1 MDAKEKRKQYYLDNK
16 ERIKERNKQYY
27 HDNKEVRQEYNRNY
41 WSING
46 HMYIEQQKKTV
57 DHKKVYLKYEEY
69 HEEYNKKY
77 STGIHQKYVHKFYNL
92 NIQDNVKKDIIVYF
106 N

>member
-1 MDAKEKRKQYYLDNK
+1 MDAKERRRQYYLDNK
-16 ERIKERNKQYY
+16 ERIKEKNKQYY

-46 HMYIEQQKKTV
+46 QKYIEERKKSAEY
-57 DHKKVYLKYEEY
+57 KKY
-69 HEEYNKKY
+69 HEKY
-77 STGIHQKYVHKFYNL
+77 KAKNASEIHQKYVHKIYNL
-92 NIQDNVKKDIIVYF
+92 NIYNNDKKDIIVYF

>member
-1 MDAKEKRKQYYLDNK
+1 MDAKEKRKEYYEKNK

-46 HMYIEQQKKTV
+46 QKYIEQRKNTV
-57 DHKKVYLKYEEY
+57 DHKTVYLKYKEY
-69 HEEYNKKY
+69 HKKY
-77 STGIHQKYVHKFYNL
+77 NLKNASEIHQKYVHKFYNL
-92 NIQDNVKKDIIVYF
+92 NIYNNDKKDIIVYF